1 MDIPSTVCFYPDVL
15 TKYYKGGRRM
25 GPLRLFSMVVLLTL
39 LAGLAYLVLPVGSQR
54 AVLLGSDARAEEPS
68 RSDTIVVAEAG
79 GGLLAVPRDTLVEIP
94 GVGQDKI
101 NAALAYGGPD
111 LTVEALEDLTGVR
124 IGNYV
129 VLDFGG
135 VEEIVDALGGVT
147 LDVEEPIAYQLGGRY
162 VSLPAGEQTLDGF
175 EALAYVRY
183 RGTPSADI
191 GRIGNQQKFL
201 DALVREAA
209 SPSKLTYLPRTARAV
224 LNNTETNTNPLEAIR
239 FALQT
244 WLWSE
249 GEPAEL
255 YPGSPQYIDGISY
268 WVPDKDAGQQVV
280 EATIG

>member
-1 MDIPSTVCFYPDVL
+1 MCFYPDVFSR
-15 TKYYKGGRRM
+15 YYKGGRRR
-25 GPLRLFSMVVLLTL
+25 GPLRLFSTVVLLTL
-39 LAGLAYLVLPVGSQR
+39 LTGLAYLLLPVGSPR

-68 RSDTIVVAEAG
+68 RSDTIVVAQAG
-79 GGLLAVPRDTLVEIP
+79 GGSLAVPRDTLVEIP

-111 LTVEALEDLTGVR
+111 LTVETLEHLTGVR

-147 LDVEEPIAYQLGGRY
+147 FDVEEPIAYQLGGRY
-162 VSLPAGEQTLDGF
+162 VAILAGEQTLDGF

-201 DALVREAA
+201 TALVREAT
-209 SPSKLTYLPRTARAV
+209 SPSKLNYLPRTARAI
-224 LNNTETNTNPLEAIR
+224 LNNTETNMNPPEATR

-244 WLWSE
+244 WLWRE
-249 GEPAEL
+249 GEPAEI
-255 YPGSPQYIDGISY
+255 YPGTPQYINGISY
-268 WVPDKDAGQQVV
+268 WVPDKDAGRQVV